1 MSAKTA
7 IYAKYF
13 WDLNK
18 KAINEA
24 GKILN
29 NPNHPQFMAK
39 LITILSRCQ
48 EPKELFSLISKESFI
63 NNWPRVKAYWKKF
76 DTSPDFWDWWQT
88 IYEELVQRIKGE
100 ITTPKGEFPSLFVK
114 FGKAVKKSRIA
125 KSLSQKDLAFATGI
139 TQSDISL
146 IEEGYK
152 NITLKTLFK
161 ICKILKIEK
170 I

>member
-1 MSAKTA
+1 M
-7 IYAKYF
+7 
-13 WDLNK
+13 
-18 KAINEA
+18 
-24 GKILN
+24 
-29 NPNHPQFMAK
+29 
-39 LITILSRCQ
+39 
-48 EPKELFSLISKESFI
+48 
-63 NNWPRVKAYWKKF
+63 
-76 DTSPDFWDWWQT
+76 
-88 IYEELVQRIKGE
+88 
-100 ITTPKGEFPSLFVK
+100 FVK

-170 I
+170 IEV